1 MVFVN
6 DDEPGKT
13 YGILA
18 EKNVIADFFYYS
30 ALIVDNYLGLGF
42 EVSK

>member
-1 MVFVN
+1 MMMSQEKHTAFWL
-6 DDEPGKT
+6 K
-13 YGILA
+13 
-18 EKNVIADFFYYS
+18 KNVIADFFYYS